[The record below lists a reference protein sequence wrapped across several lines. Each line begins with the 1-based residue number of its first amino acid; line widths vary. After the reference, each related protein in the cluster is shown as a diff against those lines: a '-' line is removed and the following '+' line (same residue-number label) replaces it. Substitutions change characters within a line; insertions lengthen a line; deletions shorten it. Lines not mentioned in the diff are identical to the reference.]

1 MAWSPF
7 AKKTTDRQAAP
18 SPIETIE
25 SMRRRAKQ
33 RLIGSAALVLVGL
46 IGFPWLFETQ
56 PRPVAIDIDISIP
69 DKAKSKPLPVPA
81 APLANPEVA
90 ASASAAQVALP
101 VAAAPVAKPAAAVA
115 AAASLSGKEEIIS
128 SQSEE
133 KSGNVTVKSSSNAI
147 KSEVKSAETKPAT
160 APPPAVAAKAV
171 AAPTPAPAPTPTKP
185 DDGARARALLDGK
198 PAEKPAAKP
207 VADTP
212 AKATDAKERFI
223 VQVGAFAD
231 AAKARE
237 VRLKVERA
245 GLTTY
250 THVAKTKDGERTR
263 VRVGPLASRAEAEKV
278 ATKIKALDLPAAI
291 LTL

>member
-90 ASASAAQVALP
+90 ASASAAQAALP

-133 KSGNVTVKSSSNAI
+133 KSGNVTAKSSSNAI

-207 VADTP
+207 AADAP

-231 AAKARE
+231 AA
-237 VRLKVERA
+237 
-245 GLTTY
+245 
-250 THVAKTKDGERTR
+250 
-263 VRVGPLASRAEAEKV
+263 
-278 ATKIKALDLPAAI
+278 
-291 LTL
+291 

>member
-90 ASASAAQVALP
+90 ASASAAQVSLP
-101 VAAAPVAKPAAAVA
+101 VAAAPIAKPAAAVA
-115 AAASLSGKEEIIS
+115 AAASLSGKEEIVS

-133 KSGNVTVKSSSNAI
+133 KSGNVTAKSSPPAI

-160 APPPAVAAKAV
+160 APPPAVAPKAV

-198 PAEKPAAKP
+198 PAAKPA
-207 VADTP
+207 ADTP
-212 AKATDAKERFI
+212 AKATGAKERFI